1 MGIVYSR
8 RISRRSSSEATIAR
22 LSPDY
27 LLTPNFSHNEAG
39 KNFRCQDEVW
49 PKAMLL
55 PKPKT
60 TPKVQVGYKQ
70 QVTYIDDLFF
80 FFFLSTISHVVPL
93 TTINMHSLANHV
105 LFMQSLPV
113 PKQK

>member
-1 MGIVYSR
+1 MYSR

-70 QVTYIDDLFF
+70 QVTYFVELFF
-80 FFFLSTISHVVPL
+80 FFFFFFFV
-93 TTINMHSLANHV
+93 NHKSRGTSNHNKHAFFSKSCSV
-105 LFMQSLPV
+105 YAKFTSS
-113 PKQK
+113 

>member
-1 MGIVYSR
+1 
-8 RISRRSSSEATIAR
+8 
-22 LSPDY
+22 
-27 LLTPNFSHNEAG
+27 
-39 KNFRCQDEVW
+39 
-49 PKAMLL
+49 MLL

-70 QVTYIDDLFF
+70 QVTYIDDL